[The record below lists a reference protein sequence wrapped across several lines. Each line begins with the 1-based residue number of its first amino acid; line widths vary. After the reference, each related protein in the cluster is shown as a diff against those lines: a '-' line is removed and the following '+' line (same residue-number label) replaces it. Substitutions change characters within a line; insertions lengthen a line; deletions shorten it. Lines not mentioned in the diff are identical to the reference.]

1 MWLTLALFACA
12 PHQAELDALAEQNV
26 DLETRLAELET
37 RNADLESRLAS
48 AEATVESWDTL
59 LSLATRSM
67 TRDPDA
73 SEQTTPPRPAPTPT
87 ETDDPA
93 ASCTLIEKDRYQL
106 TAPVDPTAHASS
118 ARATTHLID
127 GEPQG
132 LKIVGVRG
140 GSIFATCGFRSGDI
154 VLSIG
159 GMELNGVS
167 SAMTAYQELT
177 GSPEVT
183 VEVIRRGQP
192 KTWQILAPP
201 GGTETGGTGH

>member
-12 PHQAELDALAEQNV
+12 PHQAELDALAEHNV

-67 TRDPDA
+67 TRDSDP
-73 SEQTTPPRPAPTPT
+73 SEQSTLQRPAPTPT
-87 ETDDPA
+87 DTEDTAGD
-93 ASCTLIEKDRYQL
+93 CIFIEKGRYQL
-106 TAPVDPTAHASS
+106 TAPLDITAHASS
-118 ARATTHLID
+118 ARAFPHLKD

-132 LKIVGVRG
+132 LKIVGVRS
-140 GSIFATCGFRSGDI
+140 GSLLATCGFRSGDI
-154 VLSIG
+154 VLSVG

-192 KTWQILAPP
+192 KTWQILAAPED
-201 GGTETGGTGH
+201 TEPAGSGD